1 MCLTEL
7 NALRGE
13 MYHRR
18 KVISNKQI
26 LSAVK
31 WLLMMVPRSDVVSG
45 KSTRRKDVRNIV
57 VHSNEPR
64 LSAVKSSVVIVPR
77 SEVVCGKVKS

>member
-1 MCLTEL
+1 M
-7 NALRGE
+7 
-13 MYHRR
+13 
-18 KVISNKQI
+18 K

-31 WLLMMVPRSDVVSG
+31 SN
-45 KSTRRKDVRNIV
+45 RRKVVRNIV

-77 SEVVCGKVKS
+77 SEVVCGKVNRRKVVRHKVVHSNEPSLSAVKQVVCSNSSTQ